1 MPRIGLQI
9 IKKIYVV
16 NHIKGTTNLL
26 FPIVSCGGFS
36 VVNRGLDHG
45 SLDTNLQIKIVTS
58 NIEYYALHMVFF
70 VAAAE
75 EERCRCSF
83 DFHMSS
89 ARKLALN
96 KTTATNDEDGGCYI
110 ATSPGL

>member
-1 MPRIGLQI
+1 MLR
-9 IKKIYVV
+9 Y
-16 NHIKGTTNLL
+16 
-26 FPIVSCGGFS
+26 
-36 VVNRGLDHG
+36 GLDIVDDDG

-96 KTTATNDEDGGCYI
+96 KTTSTTRTAAAILLLHLVYKH
-110 ATSPGL
+110 